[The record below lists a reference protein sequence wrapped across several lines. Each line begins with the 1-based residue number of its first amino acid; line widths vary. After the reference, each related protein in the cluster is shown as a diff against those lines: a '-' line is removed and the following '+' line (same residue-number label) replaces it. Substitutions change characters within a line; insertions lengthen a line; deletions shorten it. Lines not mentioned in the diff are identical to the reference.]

1 MFSAMNLF
9 VGLAILAVLAIPL
22 AVAIWRSNE
31 LFCLEVDGG
40 RVRFVRGRIPQR
52 LLDDLADVLR
62 RPPVSHARLRAV
74 SEDRRPRIVVS
85 SGKPTVQMPR
95 SGATCGPSRRCNATR
110 MRLWSASVSR

>member
-1 MFSAMNLF
+1 MNLF

-31 LFCLEVDGG
+31 LFCLEVVGG
-40 RVRFVRGRIPQR
+40 RMRFVRGRIPQR

-85 SGKPTVQMPR
+85 SGNVGEGQLQQLRNVLGTWELAKIRAGGKP
-95 SGATCGPSRRCNATR
+95 RRR
-110 MRLWSASVSR
+110 

>member
-1 MFSAMNLF
+1 MNLF

-31 LFCLEVDGG
+31 LFCLEVDGR

-85 SGKPTVQMPR
+85 SGNVGEGQLQQLRNVLGTWELAKIRAGGKP
-95 SGATCGPSRRCNATR
+95 RRR
-110 MRLWSASVSR
+110 